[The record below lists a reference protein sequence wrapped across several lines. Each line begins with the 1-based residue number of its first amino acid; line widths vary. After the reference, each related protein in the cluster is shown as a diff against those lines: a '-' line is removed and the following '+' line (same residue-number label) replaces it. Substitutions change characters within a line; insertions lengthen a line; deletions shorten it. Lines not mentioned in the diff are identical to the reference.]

1 MKKLSVLLTIFLLF
15 AVVLT
20 ACGPADTEE
29 PTEEPTAEPTEEP
42 TEEMTAEPTE
52 EPTEEMTEE
61 PTEMPFAG
69 VEIDFWHVYGEGDP
83 NLAMVAL
90 VDEFNAEN
98 PYGITVNALD
108 QGQYGD
114 IEDKINAGIQSGD
127 LPDVVMAY
135 TNALADWRSVG
146 VVADL
151 SPYINDPEY
160 GLTEAEMADLY
171 PHLKEAGTTP
181 DGAWIAYP
189 LTQSANVLVLNYT
202 WAEELGFAEPPQ
214 TSAELK
220 ELVCAAAEENA
231 GKGADFAGTGGL
243 VYYPSNTN
251 WLHFLYAF
259 GGNELNEDGTAYDF
273 TSQAAVDAT
282 MYILDLKDNGCVWQT
297 ESYPNPE
304 QAQRKAIITMSS
316 TAGAPY
322 YAAAFE
328 DEGNDD
334 EWGWMALPG
343 PDGQKAVNAFQQM
356 IGVIQSTEEQEMA
369 SWLFIK
375 WLTSPE
381 IQARWIRVSGYYGT
395 QYSTEELLAD
405 YAEENPVWASGV
417 ALAAIGPSE
426 PQTFPAWSSVRRTVG
441 DFAAELYN
449 ATDQAQVEQILTD
462 LTQTANDLV
471 EEVQ

>member
-1 MKKLSVLLTIFLLF
+1 MKKLSILLTIFLLF

-20 ACGPADTEE
+20 ACGPAETEE
-29 PTEEPTAEPTEEP
+29 PTQEPTAEP

-69 VEIDFWHVYGEGDP
+69 VEIDFWHVYGEEEP
-83 NLAMVAL
+83 SVAMQAL

-98 PYGITVNALD
+98 PYGITVNPFD

-135 TNALADWRSVG
+135 TNALADWYSIGSV
-146 VVADL
+146 VDL
-151 SPYINDPEY
+151 NPYINDPEY
-160 GLTEAEMADLY
+160 GLTEEEMADLY
-171 PHLKEAGTTP
+171 PNLKEAGSTP

-231 GKGADFAGTGGL
+231 GKGADFEGTGGL
-243 VYYPSNTN
+243 VYYPSATN
-251 WLHFLYAF
+251 WLNFLYAF
-259 GGNELNEDGTAYDF
+259 GGKELNEDGTAYDF
-273 TSQAAVDAT
+273 ASQEAIDAS
-282 MYILDLKDNGCVWQT
+282 MFILDLKENGCVWQT

-322 YAAAFE
+322 YASAFE

-334 EWGWMALPG
+334 VWGWMAAPG
-343 PDGQKAVNAFQQM
+343 PDGQQAVDAFQQM
-356 IGVIQSTEEQEMA
+356 IGVIPSTEDRQMA

-395 QYSTEELLAD
+395 HYSTEELLAD